1 MRPKKNSKR
10 NDLQLSIQMGK
21 KMVGGEWSSKE
32 RFARTKLVEFMV
44 DMGNSPDALKFYKKN
59 IVRARAN
66 LPQEDRVRILRIL
79 AGRKGI
85 IFKVGEKPTEEK
97 LMHLLFKQPLKKKQL
112 N

>member
-44 DMGNSPDALKFYKKN
+44 DMGNSPDALKFYKKKYCTSTSQPPTRRQSTNSKN
-59 IVRARAN
+59 ISWAKRN
-66 LPQEDRVRILRIL
+66 NI
-79 AGRKGI
+79 
-85 IFKVGEKPTEEK
+85 
-97 LMHLLFKQPLKKKQL
+97 
-112 N
+112 